1 MSRKKK
7 TMFVLVLVPTSSAMR
22 MPAARK
28 RSMRQLPRDQLENA
42 GKNQMMAIHQTT
54 TQNQQRQQQQRQQQ

>member
-1 MSRKKK
+1 
-7 TMFVLVLVPTSSAMR
+7 

-28 RSMRQLPRDQLENA
+28 RSMRQLPRDQIENT

-54 TQNQQRQQQQRQQQ
+54 TQNRRQ